1 MSIHVSSAIKFWP
14 KWYFHLPQD
23 FLLGGGVGGGGG
35 RRGVGMGLL
44 WVENTLGLLMLQLI
58 NPFNKL

>member
-1 MSIHVSSAIKFWP
+1 MSVLLLSFGPNGTSTSHKIFFWGE
-14 KWYFHLPQD
+14 
-23 FLLGGGVGGGGG
+23 GGGGGGG